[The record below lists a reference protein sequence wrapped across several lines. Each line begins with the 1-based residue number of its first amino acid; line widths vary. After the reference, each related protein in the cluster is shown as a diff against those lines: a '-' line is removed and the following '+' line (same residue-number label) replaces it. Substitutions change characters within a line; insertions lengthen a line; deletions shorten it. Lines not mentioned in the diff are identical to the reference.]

1 MASMAWNSSASL
13 RHWAL
18 RNSGSRPVPPW
29 QSPYVIRFIGSLRR
43 ECLDHVVVLRQ
54 GHLRRLLQ
62 SYFAYYHGW
71 RTHLGLAK
79 DAPEPRRVQPLGR
92 GKIIAFP
99 EVGGLQHRYERRA
112 A

>member
-1 MASMAWNSSASL
+1 
-13 RHWAL
+13 
-18 RNSGSRPVPPW
+18 
-29 QSPYVIRFIGSLRR
+29 
-43 ECLDHVVVLRQ
+43 VVVLRQ